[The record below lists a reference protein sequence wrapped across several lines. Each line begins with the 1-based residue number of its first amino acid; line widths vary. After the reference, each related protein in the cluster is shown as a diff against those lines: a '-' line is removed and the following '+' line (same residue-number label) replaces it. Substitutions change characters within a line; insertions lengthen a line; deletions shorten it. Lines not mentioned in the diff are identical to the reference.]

1 MGIFKH
7 TQEVKLRVAAK
18 SMFKALVTDMDSI
31 PLPAAIKSIDTLQG
45 DGTSTG
51 TIRRTN
57 FADDVT
63 GGYVKHKI
71 EVVDTE
77 NYVSK
82 HTLIEGPMIG
92 DKIESIHYDSKFEH
106 SSDGGCVAKIASEYH
121 TKGDIQLNDEEIKAT
136 GDQVLVFYKLTE
148 EYLLAHPDV
157 CA

>member
-7 TQEVKLRVAAK
+7 TQELKLRVAAK
-18 SMFKALVTDMDSI
+18 RMFKALVTDIDSI
-31 PLPAAIKSIDTLQG
+31 PLPASIKSIDTLEG
-45 DGTSTG
+45 DGKSST
-51 TIRRTN
+51 TIRQTN
-57 FADDVT
+57 FAD

-92 DKIESIHYDSKFEH
+92 DKIESIQYDQKFEH
-106 SSDGGCVAKIASEYH
+106 SSDGGCVAKITSEYH
-121 TKGDIQLNDEEIKAT
+121 TKGDIELNEEEVKAT

-157 CA
+157 CV